1 MKFSIN
7 REDLLKPL
15 QQVAG
20 VVERRH
26 TQPVLSNVLV
36 EVNNNVLSLTSTDLE
51 LELNAHVQLTGD
63 SEFGETTVPAKKF
76 VDICRSLPAEAD
88 VSFALEND
96 RVIIRSGRSRFT
108 LATLPAA
115 EFPKS
120 DENVEG
126 ETFSVAAAQFRRVI
140 DSTGFSMAQHDVRYY
155 LNGMLVQLKPGL
167 LRAVATDGHRLAM
180 SDAQVATVQETKQ
193 VIVPRKGIT
202 ELARLLADA
211 DDEVVVTVSDRHIR
225 VQMKD
230 LSFTS
235 HLVDATF
242 PDYERVVPRET
253 PRTVLADRDL
263 LRQALHRV
271 AILSNEKYRGVRIL
285 LSPNTLRLVA
295 NNPEQEEAFEELGV
309 TCDTDEFEI
318 GFNVSYLL
326 DVLGNLSGA
335 EVLIKLGE
343 NSGSAVIVD
352 PNSDSS
358 LYVVMPMRL

>member
-15 QQVAG
+15 QQIAG

-36 EVNNNVLSLTSTDLE
+36 EVNDNILSLTSTDLE
-51 LELNAHVQLTGD
+51 LELNTHIQLVGD
-63 SEFGETTVPAKKF
+63 TEFGETTVPAKKF
-76 VDICRSLPAEAD
+76 VDICRSLPAEAE
-88 VSFALEND
+88 VSLVLEND
-96 RVIIRSGRSRFT
+96 RLVIRSGRSRFT

-120 DENVEG
+120 DEHVEG
-126 ETFSVAAAQFRRVI
+126 ETFNVAAAQFRRVI
-140 DSTGFSMAQHDVRYY
+140 DSTAFSMAQHDVRYY
-155 LNGMLVQLKPGL
+155 LNGMLIQLKPGL

-180 SDAQVATVQETKQ
+180 SDAQVPTIQETKQ

-202 ELARLLADA
+202 ELARLLSDIEG
-211 DDEVVVTVSDRHIR
+211 EVSVTVSDRHIR

-263 LRQALHRV
+263 LRQAMQRV
-271 AILSNEKYRGVRIL
+271 AILSNEKYRGVRVL
-285 LSPNTLRLVA
+285 LSPNTMRLVA
-295 NNPEQEEAFEELGV
+295 NNPEQEEAFEEIGV
-309 TCDTDEFEI
+309 TCETEDFEI
-318 GFNVSYLL
+318 GFNVGYLL
-326 DVLGNLSGA
+326 
-335 EVLIKLGE
+335 
-343 NSGSAVIVD
+343 
-352 PNSDSS
+352 
-358 LYVVMPMRL
+358 